1 MDATKYK
8 NNLHRYVYSFTKHTS
23 VCITDKVLPTHKIQM
38 DYITEGVLTSHQ
50 RLYEQWSY
58 ANGTLT
64 SIFRDI
70 VILCAVFQY
79 SVADI

>member
-1 MDATKYK
+1 
-8 NNLHRYVYSFTKHTS
+8 
-23 VCITDKVLPTHKIQM
+23 M